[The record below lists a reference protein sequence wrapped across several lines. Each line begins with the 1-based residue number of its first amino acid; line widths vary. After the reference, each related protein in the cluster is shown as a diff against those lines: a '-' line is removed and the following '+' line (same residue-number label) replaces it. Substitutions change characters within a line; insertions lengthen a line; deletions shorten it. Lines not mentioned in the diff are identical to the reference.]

1 VRHGSTTVRDRHGGF
16 REPAFNR
23 SVRALFSLPCG
34 RDSELRFALAS
45 DAESVE
51 ISGLSEDGASEFE
64 VRLARFP
71 ARASGSLWATV
82 CLADQVYNVALDD
95 VRLAVPGRTRVEEV
109 AAQFEVSDASG
120 TSARLERHREG
131 PLNGSARVAVSA
143 HRSADPPPGSGTE
156 AVTLEAQFESR
167 HAPVQVL
174 PARLEVM
181 GRVSATVRTPSGVL
195 TIAGPGKWH
204 EQTGNR
210 PRFAAAFTYL
220 TATSRDHG
228 LLAVMRQPAPF
239 GFALMNGETFKVK
252 AVKIAP
258 PADRRAFTVELQDGR
273 RIDGETRTIR
283 TISTPI
289 EGQRR
294 PSATIEVTS
303 SIGDMIGHIN
313 DWSA

>member
-1 VRHGSTTVRDRHGGF
+1 MDRRQFAIATAAVGGRLLIDPF
-16 REPAFNR
+16 APFSALRAVATQNADALLPAY
-23 SVRALFSLPCG
+23 
-34 RDSELRFALAS
+34 
-45 DAESVE
+45 AESVE

-71 ARASGSLWATV
+71 PRSSGTLWATV
-82 CLADQVYNVALDD
+82 CLADQVYNVALDA
-95 VRLAVPGRTRVEEV
+95 VRLEVAGRTHVEE
-109 AAQFEVSDASG
+109 ADARFEVSDASQ
-120 TSARLERHREG
+120 TSARLERHRDG
-131 PLNGSARVAVSA
+131 PLIGSARVAVSA
-143 HRSADPPPGSGTE
+143 HRSVDPPPGAGSE
-156 AVTLEAQFESR
+156 AVIIDARFESA

-181 GRVSATVRTPSGVL
+181 GRVSATVRTRLGL
-195 TIAGPGKWH
+195 FTIAGPGKWH

-210 PRFAAAFTYL
+210 PRFAAMFTYL

-228 LLAVMRQPAPF
+228 LLAVERQPAPF
-239 GFALMNGETFKVK
+239 GFAWIGGETIKVK

-258 PADRRAFTVELQDGR
+258 PADRRAFTVELEDGR
-273 RIDGETRTIR
+273 RIDGETKTIR

-303 SIGDMIGHIN
+303 TIGDMIGHIN
-313 DWSA
+313 DWRG

>member
-1 VRHGSTTVRDRHGGF
+1 MNRRQFAIATAAVGGRLLIDPF
-16 REPAFNR
+16 SVLRAAATQNDGALSPAY
-23 SVRALFSLPCG
+23 
-34 RDSELRFALAS
+34 
-45 DAESVE
+45 AESVE

-71 ARASGSLWATV
+71 PRSNGTLWATI
-82 CLADQVYNVALDD
+82 CLADQAYNVALDD
-95 VRLAVPGRTRVEEV
+95 VKLSFPGRTRVEE
-109 AAQFEVSDASG
+109 ADARFEVSDASG
-120 TSARLERHREG
+120 TSARLERHRDG
-131 PLNGSARVAVSA
+131 PLIGSARVAVSA
-143 HRSADPPPGSGTE
+143 HRSVDPPPGAGSD
-156 AVTLEAQFESR
+156 AVMIDARFESA
-167 HAPVQVL
+167 HVPVQVL

-181 GRVSATVRTPSGVL
+181 GRVSAAVRTPAGVF

-228 LLAVMRQPAPF
+228 LLAVERQPVPF
-239 GFALMNGETFKVK
+239 GFAWMGGETIKVK

-258 PADRRAFTVELQDGR
+258 PADRRAFTVELEDGR
-273 RIDGETRTIR
+273 RIDGETRTVR

-294 PSATIEVTS
+294 PSATIKVTS
-303 SIGDMIGHIN
+303 TIGDMFGHIN
-313 DWSA
+313 DWTG